1 MQEEDTFPPPAVHA
15 LFYLPALPLA
25 FTALRLLL
33 VYYVRLGRAGWMLF
47 CPAAAAVKGKV
58 KSGCKLLTGQS

>member
-1 MQEEDTFPPPAVHA
+1 MQEEDTFPSPAVHA